1 MLFEKVVKNIKSMTE
16 VILNNYHEKKYNL
29 ILTLKTHFFYR
40 LKVLFQ

>member
-29 ILTLKTHFFYR
+29 ILTLKTHFF
-40 LKVLFQ
+40 L